1 MAAGHG
7 ADDSGLER
15 RVLGGTSAV
24 ALRATLPTS
33 PSTLSAVRMFRCFLD
48 GNSSLRHRR
57 DLWSLWRVLRLVR
70 KQLFPACVGLS
81 ALRCSSAHQSPP
93 SLLDSRYSSL
103 LKGLPAPPHATL
115 HLSRFRV
122 ADSSHTEKIALESE
136 THTCYC
142 AYIEGATDRRL
153 DPLICFKSKR
163 PPYICPGLT
172 AVVFVL
178 MAPDTNV

>member
-1 MAAGHG
+1 MGGGCHMASDRKGIGRRAAVGHG

-103 LKGLPAPPHATL
+103 LKGLPAPPHAALLFAPCTVTGL
-115 HLSRFRV
+115 HLRLSASVPFCTFAQQAAHRFPHHGCKASYR
-122 ADSSHTEKIALESE
+122 S
-136 THTCYC
+136 
-142 AYIEGATDRRL
+142 DRRH
-153 DPLICFKSKR
+153 CS
-163 PPYICPGLT
+163 
-172 AVVFVL
+172 
-178 MAPDTNV
+178 